1 MKLKNIISIRGGI
14 TLALSLSLFTG
25 CGAKPTI
32 KPVQND
38 RVQTH
43 SIYVNS
49 FSEISNKSSG
59 YSFEL
64 NTFKPLGYDTRTY
77 KTKGS
82 SILFA
87 DKMHNKYEINEC
99 KNTPATVLIV
109 NIIGAP
115 FVLGFNL
122 LAGGMCDHRHSF
134 DYLEFDKDAKEWVE
148 DNDINRKLII
158 GEYDSLLATQN
169 RKEQLYQDYAVKQ
182 TDALNALYA
191 QYYKEYSKQQK
202 KKKHT
207 KDLSSLYK
215 NEVLTS
221 EVTLVE
227 NKLDKKA
234 INNRVN
240 YQSQVD
246 SAFPCRSENECV
258 SGMKNSIK
266 SIEQKSSQ
274 DMLSLKE
281 SSLSTIHKYEK
292 TLQKQTESLTVT
304 YPKDL
309 RHDTFKDKTVY
320 YKLLSKDK
328 VKSKAKKLDVTY
340 KIIAMEYDN
349 VYPAYKN
356 KNSELA
362 ISFNPKTKVLT
373 YENLTA
379 KYIQLNSINLYY
391 NNDIYTVTDNQNKN
405 YSTELSPEAFKNLKI
420 TQVIKES
427 TYKNITKK
435 KALAKKIVFGF
446 SVKYTVGDS
455 SKNKTLYKRDKT
467 NLYSLIKDR

>member
-1 MKLKNIISIRGGI
+1 MKLKNIIGIRGGI

-25 CGAKPTI
+25 CGARPTM
-32 KPVQND
+32 KPVQNE

-43 SIYVNS
+43 SLYVNS
-49 FSEISNKSSG
+49 FSDISNKSSG

-64 NTFKPLGYDTRTY
+64 NTFQPLGYDTRTY
-77 KTKGS
+77 KIKGS
-82 SILFA
+82 SLLFW
-87 DKMHNKYEINEC
+87 DKTNNNYEINEC
-99 KNTPATVLIV
+99 KNTPATVLTM
-109 NIIGAP
+109 NILGAP
-115 FVLGFNL
+115 FLLGFNL
-122 LAGGMCDHRHSF
+122 LAGGMCGKRHTFDYESF
-134 DYLEFDKDAKEWVE
+134 DNDAKGWVR

-158 GEYDSLLATQN
+158 GKYDSLLATQN
-169 RKEQLYQDYAVKQ
+169 RKEKLYQDYTVKQ

-191 QYYKEYSKQQK
+191 QYYKEYSKHPK
-202 KKKHT
+202 IKKHT

-227 NKLDKKA
+227 NRLDKKA
-234 INNRVN
+234 INSRVN

-328 VKSKAKKLDVTY
+328 IKSKAKKLDVTY
-340 KIIAMEYDN
+340 KIIAMDYDN

-356 KNSELA
+356 KNSELS
-362 ISFNPKTKVLT
+362 ISFNPKTQVLT
-373 YENLTA
+373 YENLTT
-379 KYIQLNSINLYY
+379 KYIQINSINLYY
-391 NNDIYTVTDNQNKN
+391 NDIIYTITDNQNRN
-405 YSTELSPEAFKNLKI
+405 YSTELSPEAFKSLGI
-420 TQVIKES
+420 TQLIANS
-427 TYKNITKK
+427 SFKNITKK
-435 KALAKKIVFGF
+435 KALAKKITFGF

-455 SKNKTLYKRDKT
+455 SRNKTLYKRDKT
-467 NLYSLIKDR
+467 NLYSLIKNR